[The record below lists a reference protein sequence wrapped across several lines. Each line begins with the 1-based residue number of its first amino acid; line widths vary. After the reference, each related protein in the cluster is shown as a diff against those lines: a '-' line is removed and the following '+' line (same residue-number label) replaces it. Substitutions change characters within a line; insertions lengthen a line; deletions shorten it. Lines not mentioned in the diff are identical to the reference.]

1 MLLIDKKEYNTDS
14 TIVLSKRSQTQ
25 KNNFCMVLCTSSS
38 RRGGIKIIV
47 IAVRI
52 MVPFRENT
60 EKMGRYRSFDTCVNI
75 G

>member
-14 TIVLSKRSQTQ
+14 TTVLSKRSQTQ
-25 KNNFCMVLCTSSS
+25 KNNFCMVLCTSS
-38 RRGGIKIIV
+38 RRGGIKITV